1 MPGLTNSNLKMITEN
16 NQSERSR
23 SLKLIFFSLG
33 KFISEQLTVV
43 CDYAG
48 QAIVRWLAIVYG
60 YNIHV
65 RSKQDNRNV
74 DKMVF
79 Q

>member
-1 MPGLTNSNLKMITEN
+1 MPMEYARLTNSNLKMITEK

-48 QAIVRWLAIVYG
+48 QAIVR
-60 YNIHV
+60 
-65 RSKQDNRNV
+65 
-74 DKMVF
+74 
-79 Q
+79 